1 MNLRH
6 KPNIKIGGI
15 LVKKW
20 ISIIVI
26 VMLVVGGGIW
36 FFQSRQTAT
45 PVSAQVMTT
54 TVQKGDIQV
63 EVSGSGTVAS
73 INSTDIT
80 ADVEGEVEEVLVE
93 VNDVVEEGDELIT
106 FTNGSDPITAAHTG
120 TITSLAVESGSRIQ
134 NSQVLGHITD
144 YETLETV
151 ISVDE
156 LDITKMKEGQT
167 AEITASAYPD
177 ETYEGTV
184 TEVSKEG
191 TAENGV
197 SSFSVT
203 VQLNDPKSLLIGMS
217 TEVNIITESK
227 QDVLYVPIES
237 VKVNGEEKYVTIQD
251 TASSDTE
258 ASTTDQVVETG
269 INDDQNI
276 EIISGLTEG
285 QIIEL
290 PVTTTSSSQSTGA
303 GRDQGFPGAAGSRQ
317 GFPSSGG
324 GQMMPGGIGRGNE

>member
-1 MNLRH
+1 
-6 KPNIKIGGI
+6 
-15 LVKKW
+15 VKKW

-26 VMLVVGGGIW
+26 VILAVGGGIW

-45 PVSAQVMTT
+45 PVSAQAMTT
-54 TVQKGDIQV
+54 TVQKGNIQV

-73 INSTDIT
+73 VNSSDIT
-80 ADVEGEVEEVLVE
+80 ADLEGEVEEILVE
-93 VNDVVEEGDELIT
+93 VNDVVEEGDEIIT
-106 FTNGSDPITAAHTG
+106 FTDGSDPITAAHAG
-120 TITSLAVESGSRIQ
+120 TITNIDVESGSRIQ
-134 NSQVLGHITD
+134 NSQVVGHITD

-156 LDITKMKEGQT
+156 LDITKMKAGQN
-167 AEITASAYPD
+167 AEITASAFPD
-177 ETYEGTV
+177 ETFEGTV

-203 VQLNDPKSLLIGMS
+203 VQLKDPKSLLIGMS
-217 TEVNIITESK
+217 TEVNVITESK

-237 VKVNGEEKYVTIQD
+237 VQVNGEEKYVTIQEA
-251 TASSDTE
+251 ASSNSD
-258 ASTTDQVVETG
+258 ASTSDQVVETG

-285 QIIEL
+285 QTIEL
-290 PVTTTSSSQSTGA
+290 PISTTSGNESTQELPGA
-303 GRDQGFPGAAGSRQ
+303 GREQGFPGNGSGQ
-317 GFPSSGG
+317 GFPSGG
-324 GQMMPGGIGRGNE
+324 GQMMPGGAGRGNE

>member
-1 MNLRH
+1 M
-6 KPNIKIGGI
+6 
-15 LVKKW
+15 KKW

-26 VMLVVGGGIW
+26 VILAVGGGIW

-45 PVSAQVMTT
+45 PVSAQAMTT
-54 TVQKGDIQV
+54 TVQKGNIQV

-73 INSTDIT
+73 VNSSDIT
-80 ADVEGEVEEVLVE
+80 ADLEGEVEEILVE
-93 VNDVVEEGDELIT
+93 VNDVVEEGDEIIT
-106 FTNGSDPITAAHTG
+106 FTDGSDPITAAHAG
-120 TITSLAVESGSRIQ
+120 TITNIDVESGSRIQ
-134 NSQVLGHITD
+134 NSQVVGHITD

-156 LDITKMKEGQT
+156 LDITKMKAGQN
-167 AEITASAYPD
+167 AEITASAFPD
-177 ETYEGTV
+177 ETFEGTV

-203 VQLNDPKSLLIGMS
+203 VQLKDPKSLLIGMS
-217 TEVNIITESK
+217 TEVNVITESK

-237 VKVNGEEKYVTIQD
+237 VQVNGEEKYVTIQEA
-251 TASSDTE
+251 ASSNSD
-258 ASTTDQVVETG
+258 ASTSDQVVETG

-285 QIIEL
+285 QTIEL
-290 PVTTTSSSQSTGA
+290 PISTTSGNESTQELPGA
-303 GRDQGFPGAAGSRQ
+303 GREQGFPGNGSGQ
-317 GFPSSGG
+317 GFPSGG
-324 GQMMPGGIGRGNE
+324 GQMMPGGAGRGNE

>member
-1 MNLRH
+1 M
-6 KPNIKIGGI
+6 
-15 LVKKW
+15 KKW

-26 VMLVVGGGIW
+26 IILAVGGGVW
-36 FFQSRQTAT
+36 FFQSKQTAT
-45 PVSAQVMTT
+45 PVSAQAMTT

-63 EVSGSGTVAS
+63 GVSGSGTVAS
-73 INSTDIT
+73 INSSDIT
-80 ADVEGEVEEVLVE
+80 ADLEGEVEEVLVE
-93 VNDVVEEGDELIT
+93 VNDVVEAGDELIT
-106 FTNGSDPITAAHTG
+106 FTDGSDPITAAHAG
-120 TITSLAVESGSRIQ
+120 TITTIDVESGSRVQ

-151 ISVDE
+151 ISIDE
-156 LDITKMKEGQT
+156 LDISKMKVGQT
-167 AEITASAYPD
+167 AEITASAFPD

-203 VQLNDPKSLLIGMS
+203 VQLKDPKSLLIGMS

-237 VKVNGEEKYVTIQD
+237 VKVNGEEKYVTLQES
-251 TASSDTE
+251 ASSDTE

-285 QIIEL
+285 QTIQL
-290 PVTTTSSSQSTGA
+290 QVNTSTASESTQGFT
-303 GRDQGFPGAAGSRQ
+303 GGNREQGFPGAAGSGQ
-317 GFPSSGG
+317 GFPGNG
-324 GQMMPGGIGRGNE
+324 GQGMPSGAGRGNE

>member
-1 MNLRH
+1 M
-6 KPNIKIGGI
+6 
-15 LVKKW
+15 KKW

-26 VMLVVGGGIW
+26 VILAVGGGIW

-45 PVSAQVMTT
+45 PVSAQAMTT
-54 TVQKGDIQV
+54 TVQKGNIQV

-73 INSTDIT
+73 VNSSDIT
-80 ADVEGEVEEVLVE
+80 ADLEGEVEEILVE
-93 VNDVVEEGDELIT
+93 VNDVVEEGDEIIT
-106 FTNGSDPITAAHTG
+106 FTDGSDPITAAHAG
-120 TITSLAVESGSRIQ
+120 TITNIDVESGSRIQ
-134 NSQVLGHITD
+134 NSQVVGHITD

-156 LDITKMKEGQT
+156 LDITKMKVGQN
-167 AEITASAYPD
+167 AEITASAFPD
-177 ETYEGTV
+177 ETFEGTV

-203 VQLNDPKSLLIGMS
+203 VQLKDPKSLLIGMS
-217 TEVNIITESK
+217 TEVNVITESK

-237 VKVNGEEKYVTIQD
+237 VQVNGEEKYVTIQEA
-251 TASSDTE
+251 ASSNSD
-258 ASTTDQVVETG
+258 ASTSDQVVETG

-285 QIIEL
+285 QTIEL
-290 PVTTTSSSQSTGA
+290 PISTTSGNESTQELPGA
-303 GRDQGFPGAAGSRQ
+303 GREQGFPGNGSGQ
-317 GFPSSGG
+317 GFPSGG
-324 GQMMPGGIGRGNE
+324 GQMMPGGAGRGNE

>member
-1 MNLRH
+1 M
-6 KPNIKIGGI
+6 
-15 LVKKW
+15 KKW

-26 VMLVVGGGIW
+26 VILAVGGGIW

-45 PVSAQVMTT
+45 PVSAQAMTT
-54 TVQKGDIQV
+54 TVQKGNIQV

-73 INSTDIT
+73 INSSDIT
-80 ADVEGEVEEVLVE
+80 ADLEGEVEEVLVE
-93 VNDVVEEGDELIT
+93 VNDVVEEGDEIIT
-106 FTNGSDPITAAHTG
+106 FTDGSDPITAAHAG
-120 TITSLAVESGSRIQ
+120 TITTIDVESGSRIQ
-134 NSQVLGHITD
+134 NSQVVGHITD

-156 LDITKMKEGQT
+156 LDITKMKAGQN
-167 AEITASAYPD
+167 AEITASAFPD
-177 ETYEGTV
+177 ETFEGTV

-203 VQLNDPKSLLIGMS
+203 VQLKDPKSLLIGMS
-217 TEVNIITESK
+217 TEVNVITESK

-237 VKVNGEEKYVTIQD
+237 VQVNGEEKYVTIQEA
-251 TASSDTE
+251 ASSNAD
-258 ASTTDQVVETG
+258 ASTSDQVVETG

-285 QIIEL
+285 QTIEL
-290 PVTTTSSSQSTGA
+290 PVTTTSGNESTQELPGA
-303 GRDQGFPGAAGSRQ
+303 GREQGFPGSGSGQ
-317 GFPSSGG
+317 GFPSGGG
-324 GQMMPGGIGRGNE
+324 GQMMPGGTGRGNE

>member
-1 MNLRH
+1 
-6 KPNIKIGGI
+6 
-15 LVKKW
+15 VKKW

-26 VMLVVGGGIW
+26 VILAVGGGIW

-45 PVSAQVMTT
+45 PVSAQAMTT
-54 TVQKGDIQV
+54 TVQKGNIQV

-73 INSTDIT
+73 VNSSDIT
-80 ADVEGEVEEVLVE
+80 ADLEGEVEEILVE
-93 VNDVVEEGDELIT
+93 VNDVVEEGDEIIT
-106 FTNGSDPITAAHTG
+106 FTDGSDPITAAHAG
-120 TITSLAVESGSRIQ
+120 TITNIDVESGSRIQ
-134 NSQVLGHITD
+134 NSQVVGHITD

-156 LDITKMKEGQT
+156 LDITKMKVGQN
-167 AEITASAYPD
+167 AEITASAFPD
-177 ETYEGTV
+177 ETFEGTV

-203 VQLNDPKSLLIGMS
+203 VQLKDPKSLLIGMS
-217 TEVNIITESK
+217 TEVNVITESK

-237 VKVNGEEKYVTIQD
+237 VQVNGEEKYVTIQEA
-251 TASSDTE
+251 ASSNSD
-258 ASTTDQVVETG
+258 ASTSDQVVETG

-285 QIIEL
+285 QTIEL
-290 PVTTTSSSQSTGA
+290 PISTTSGNESTQELPGA
-303 GRDQGFPGAAGSRQ
+303 GREQGFPGNGSGQ
-317 GFPSSGG
+317 GFPSGG
-324 GQMMPGGIGRGNE
+324 GQMMPGGAGRGNE

>member
-1 MNLRH
+1 M
-6 KPNIKIGGI
+6 
-15 LVKKW
+15 KKW

-26 VMLVVGGGIW
+26 VILAVGGGIW

-45 PVSAQVMTT
+45 PVSAQAMTT
-54 TVQKGDIQV
+54 TVQKGNIQV

-73 INSTDIT
+73 INSSDIT
-80 ADVEGEVEEVLVE
+80 ADLEGEVEEVLVE
-93 VNDVVEEGDELIT
+93 VNDVVEEGDEIIT
-106 FTNGSDPITAAHTG
+106 FTDGSDPITAAHAG
-120 TITSLAVESGSRIQ
+120 TITTIDVESGSRIQ
-134 NSQVLGHITD
+134 NSQVVGHITD

-156 LDITKMKEGQT
+156 LDITKMKAGQT
-167 AEITASAYPD
+167 AEIKASAFPD
-177 ETYEGTV
+177 ETFVGTV

-203 VQLNDPKSLLIGMS
+203 VQLKDPKSLLIGMS

-237 VKVNGEEKYVTIQD
+237 VQVNGEEKYVTIQEA
-251 TASSDTE
+251 ASSDAD
-258 ASTTDQVVETG
+258 ASTSDQVVETG

-276 EIISGLTEG
+276 EITSGLTEG
-285 QIIEL
+285 QTIEL
-290 PVTTTSSSQSTGA
+290 PVTITSGNESTQELPGA
-303 GRDQGFPGAAGSRQ
+303 GREQGFPG
-317 GFPSSGG
+317 SGG
-324 GQMMPGGIGRGNE
+324 GQGFPNGGQTMPGGTGRGNE

>member
-1 MNLRH
+1 M
-6 KPNIKIGGI
+6 
-15 LVKKW
+15 KKW

-26 VMLVVGGGIW
+26 VILAVGGGIW

-45 PVSAQVMTT
+45 PVSAQAMTT
-54 TVQKGDIQV
+54 TVQKGNIQV

-73 INSTDIT
+73 INSSDIT
-80 ADVEGEVEEVLVE
+80 ADLEGEVEEVLVE
-93 VNDVVEEGDELIT
+93 VNDVVEEGDEIIT
-106 FTNGSDPITAAHTG
+106 FTDGSDPITAAHAG
-120 TITSLAVESGSRIQ
+120 TITTIDVESGSRIQ
-134 NSQVLGHITD
+134 NSQVVGHITD

-156 LDITKMKEGQT
+156 LDITKMKAGQN
-167 AEITASAYPD
+167 AEITASAFPD
-177 ETYEGTV
+177 ETFEGTV

-203 VQLNDPKSLLIGMS
+203 VQLKDPKSLLIGMS
-217 TEVNIITESK
+217 TEVNVITERK

-237 VKVNGEEKYVTIQD
+237 VQVNGEEKYVTIQEA
-251 TASSDTE
+251 ASSNAD
-258 ASTTDQVVETG
+258 ASTSDQVVETG

-285 QIIEL
+285 QTIEL
-290 PVTTTSSSQSTGA
+290 PVTTTSGNESTQELPGA
-303 GRDQGFPGAAGSRQ
+303 GREQGFPGSGSGQ
-317 GFPSSGG
+317 GFPSGGG
-324 GQMMPGGIGRGNE
+324 GQMMPGGTGRGNE

>member
-1 MNLRH
+1 
-6 KPNIKIGGI
+6 
-15 LVKKW
+15 VKKW

-26 VMLVVGGGIW
+26 VILAVGGGIW

-45 PVSAQVMTT
+45 PVSAQAMTT
-54 TVQKGDIQV
+54 TVQKGNIQV

-73 INSTDIT
+73 INSSDIT
-80 ADVEGEVEEVLVE
+80 ADLEGEVEEVLVE
-93 VNDVVEEGDELIT
+93 VNDVVEEGDEIIT
-106 FTNGSDPITAAHTG
+106 FTDGSDPITAAHAG
-120 TITSLAVESGSRIQ
+120 TITTIDVESGSRIQ
-134 NSQVLGHITD
+134 NSQVVGHITD

-156 LDITKMKEGQT
+156 LDITKMKAGQN
-167 AEITASAYPD
+167 AEITASAFPD
-177 ETYEGTV
+177 ETFEGTV

-203 VQLNDPKSLLIGMS
+203 VQLKDPKSLLIGMS
-217 TEVNIITESK
+217 TEVNVITESK

-237 VKVNGEEKYVTIQD
+237 VQVNGEEKYVTIQEA
-251 TASSDTE
+251 ASSNAD
-258 ASTTDQVVETG
+258 ASTSDQVVETG

-285 QIIEL
+285 QTIEL
-290 PVTTTSSSQSTGA
+290 PVTTTSGNESTQELPGA
-303 GRDQGFPGAAGSRQ
+303 GREQGFPGSGSGQ
-317 GFPSSGG
+317 GFPSGGG
-324 GQMMPGGIGRGNE
+324 GQMMPGGTGRGNE